1 MMKQAIGALTLIGT
15 MATANAGVLLQEDC
29 NQVANL
35 TASGW
40 VLNNLSPIPGEIANW
55 YQGVPSTMEA
65 QAGFASQYIAA
76 SYLNATAVDAN
87 TPTPIENW
95 LITPTFSVEKSGTI
109 TFWANAAEFAGYSD
123 QLAFG
128 LSTGSSTPGA
138 FTLNPVFTVPTGG
151 WTRYVLNF
159 TGMGAGAVARFG
171 IQYSGDTSTSNFV
184 GVDSLL
190 ITAVPE
196 PGTVMMFG
204 AGLVGLMAA
213 RRRRTRG

>member
-1 MMKQAIGALTLIGT
+1 MMKQAIGALALIGT
-15 MATANAGVLLQEDC
+15 MATANAGVLLQEDF
-29 NQVANL
+29 NQVATL
-35 TASGW
+35 SASGW
-40 VLNNLSPIPGEIANW
+40 VLNNLSPIPGEIADW
-55 YQGVPSTMEA
+55 YQGVPSTLTA
-65 QAGFASQYIAA
+65 HAGLPSQYIAA
-76 SYLNATAVDAN
+76 SYLNATPVDAN
-87 TPTPIENW
+87 TPSAINNW

-109 TFWANAAEFAGYSD
+109 TFWANAEAFPGYSD

-128 LSTGSSTPGA
+128 LSDGSSTPGA
-138 FTLNPVFTVPTGG
+138 FSLNPVFTVPTGG

-159 TGMGAGAVARFG
+159 AGMGKGAVARFG

-196 PGTVMMFG
+196 PGTMMMFG